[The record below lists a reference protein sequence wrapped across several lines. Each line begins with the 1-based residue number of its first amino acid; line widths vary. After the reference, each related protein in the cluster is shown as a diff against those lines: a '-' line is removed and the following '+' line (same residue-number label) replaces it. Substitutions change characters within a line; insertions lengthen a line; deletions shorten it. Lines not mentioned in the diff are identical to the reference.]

1 MTTFPKKIYSV
12 CSANLLVIEA
22 AMEQALHDNTPVLI
36 EATSN
41 QVNQFGGYTGMTPR
55 DFYNLVQ
62 SIAQAAG
69 FQMERV
75 MLGGD
80 HLGPLVW
87 KNKPAEEA
95 MALAEEQVAAFVQ
108 AGFAKIHLDTSMPL
122 GGDGVLN
129 NETIAARGARLCA
142 VCEKFGKPFYVAG
155 SEVPTPGGPQ
165 EEVHALKPTSPDDF
179 LTAYQAFKNAF
190 PPDAFSRV
198 VAFVVQ
204 PGVEFTSDAVF
215 AYDRKAASEL
225 CAALPPGLVFEGHS
239 SDYQTREA
247 LRQMVED
254 GIAILK
260 VGPALTYA
268 LHRGLIALDTDG
280 RFSAALEKAM
290 LADNTH
296 WKNHYKGDI
305 KHQIHNSYFDRA
317 RYYLPVPEVDC
328 AVQEVLKGGGARGVV
343 KGHVKKYLEDYA
355 HACK

>member
-1 MTTFPKKIYSV
+1 MSPFPKKIHSV
-12 CSANLLVIEA
+12 CSANPLVIEA

-62 SIAQAAG
+62 SIAKATG
-69 FQMERV
+69 FPMGRV
-75 MLGGD
+75 FLGGD

-95 MALAEEQVAAFVQ
+95 MALAEQQVAAFVQ
-108 AGFAKIHLDTSMPL
+108 AGFVKIHLDTSMPL
-122 GGDGVLN
+122 GSDGVLN
-129 NETIAARGARLCA
+129 NQTIAERGARLCA
-142 VCEKFGKPFYVAG
+142 VAEKYGKPFYVVG

-165 EEVHALKPTSPDDF
+165 EEVHALKPTSPKDF
-179 LTAYQAFKNAF
+179 LAAYQAFKAVF
-190 PPDAFSRV
+190 PPDAFARV
-198 VAFVVQ
+198 IAFVVQ

-215 AYDRKAASEL
+215 AYDRKAASDL

-239 SDYQTREA
+239 TDYQTRES

-280 RFSAALEKAM
+280 YFSAALEKAM
-290 LADNTH
+290 LADDSN

-317 RYYLPVPEVDC
+317 RYYLPLPEVDRE
-328 AVQEVLKGGGARGVV
+328 VQELLKPKGARETAKNFVRMC
-343 KGHVKKYLEDYA
+343 LEDYA
-355 HACK
+355 HACE